1 MSLQALEL
9 SITRGARYIC
19 QGLTFSMHP
28 GEMWGI
34 LGPNGS
40 GKSTLLH
47 TIAGLHPLASGEIL
61 CQQQPLHTLSAKHIA
76 QHIGL
81 LFQEWHAPFAQSVVE
96 FCLTS
101 RYPHR
106 AFYQPDSANDHAM
119 VRDALQHTDMLT
131 LADKKITQ
139 LSGGEKKRLAIAA
152 LLAQNPQVYLLDEP
166 TNHLDINH
174 QLTMLNHFKRLTRLD
189 HASVMMSLH
198 DINLAQRFCDHVLL
212 LFNDGTHMHGPTHTV
227 LTAENLTR
235 LYAYPITS
243 IMDDTHIYWLPRA
256 TG

>member
-1 MSLQALEL
+1 MSLYTRAL
-9 SITRGARYIC
+9 SIARGSRFIC
-19 QGLTFSMHP
+19 QRLTLSMHP

-47 TIAGLHPLASGEIL
+47 TLAGLHPLASGEIL
-61 CQQQPLHTLSAKHIA
+61 CQQQPLHTFSAKCLA

-106 AFYQPDSANDHAM
+106 AFYQPDSPSDHAM
-119 VRDALQHTDMLT
+119 VHDALHHTDMLP
-131 LADKKITQ
+131 LAHKKITQ

-152 LLAQNPQVYLLDEP
+152 LLAQTPRVYLLDEP

-174 QLTMLNHFKRLTRLD
+174 QFTLLNHFKRLTRLD

-212 LFNDGTHMHGPTHTV
+212 LFHDGSHVHGKTHTV
-227 LTAENLTR
+227 LTTENLTR
-235 LYAYPITS
+235 LYTYPITS
-243 IMDDTHIYWLPRA
+243 IVDDTHVYWLPRA
-256 TG
+256 TD